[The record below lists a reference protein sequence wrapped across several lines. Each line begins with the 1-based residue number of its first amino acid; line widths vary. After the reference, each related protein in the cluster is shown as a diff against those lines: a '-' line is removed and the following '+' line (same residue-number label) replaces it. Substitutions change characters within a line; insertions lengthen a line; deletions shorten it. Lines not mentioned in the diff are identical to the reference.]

1 MSINVVDTAFAT
13 SEGQIHKPEVA
24 GGVPLY
30 ILCVLSVSQILLWCV
45 LSGHWAEHL
54 VVSMTV

>member
-1 MSINVVDTAFAT
+1 MSIDVVDTVFAT

-24 GGVPLY
+24 GGAPQY

-54 VVSMTV
+54 VSL